1 MKRRT
6 VRLFA
11 LTMIKILEG
20 LEAICL
26 KLKRSLRRTK
36 VWMTSV
42 TIVCISIFGINVFTD
57 VNQIDTEYVSY
68 VVESGDTLYD
78 ISQRYY
84 NGDPRQA
91 VSIIQSINNINATI
105 SSRTDYPSTFKQ
117 IKVCWFT
124 TAWR

>member
-20 LEAICL
+20 LEEICL

-42 TIVCISIFGINVFTD
+42 SIVCISIFAINVFTD

-91 VSIIQSINNINATI
+91 VSLIQSINKINATI
-105 SSRTDYPSTFKQ
+105 HPGQIIQVPSNK
-117 IKVCWFT
+117 
-124 TAWR
+124 